1 MPIAGNTRNTP
12 GFPQAGGPVG
22 GGFAPASGQRS
33 AEPPAGPAAGPAGPG
48 RAVPRLLADLPP
60 RGSWQTLAEHRQ
72 HYPAPPVAR
81 SKPWTTFI
89 DAVQQAG
96 LRGRGGAGFPTA
108 VKMRSVAAGR
118 GRPVVVANGTE
129 GEPASYKDRFLLT
142 TLPHLVLDG
151 AQLAAAAVGADRIL
165 LGVDRT
171 SRGALTA
178 VRRALA
184 ERAAAEPGSLPV
196 ELVETPPGYV
206 TGEETALVHFLNGG
220 EAKPTVTPPRPYEKG
235 VGRRPTLIQNVE
247 TLAHLTQ
254 IARSG
259 AGWFRTAG
267 TPDEP
272 GTMLITISGAVANPG
287 VIEIPLGTP
296 LEGIIQRAGPTVR
309 PMAALVGG
317 FFGAWVPAQQFGFA
331 FSRAGLG
338 PTGASV
344 GAGIV
349 VVLPEG
355 ACGMAETA
363 RIMQWYADESAGQCG
378 PCIFGLPAMAK
389 EAAAVVHGPVPRE
402 GIARLQRWAADV
414 EGRGACKHPDG
425 SVRLM
430 RSALK
435 IFGADLDR
443 HLRGQPCPGSFAAP
457 VIHVAS
463 NGPRYPVR

>member
-1 MPIAGNTRNTP
+1 MPIAGNTRNMSGT
-12 GFPQAGGPVG
+12 PQA
-22 GGFAPASGQRS
+22 AA
-33 AEPPAGPAAGPAGPG
+33 PPAGPAKAA
-48 RAVPRLLADLPP
+48 PRLLADLPA
-60 RGSWQTLAEHRQ
+60 RGAWQTLGEHRQ
-72 HYPAPPVAR
+72 IYPAPPVAR
-81 SKPWTTFI
+81 NKPWNTFI
-89 DAVQQAG
+89 DAVAQAG

-184 ERAAAEPGSLPV
+184 ERAVAEPGSLPV

-206 TGEETALVHFLNGG
+206 TGEETALVHFLNSG
-220 EAKPTVTPPRPYEKG
+220 EAKPTVTPPRPYERG
-235 VGRRPTLIQNVE
+235 VGKRPTLIQNVE
-247 TLAHLTQ
+247 TLAHLAQ

-259 AGWFRTAG
+259 AGWFRSVG
-267 TPDEP
+267 TSDEP

-287 VIEIPLGTP
+287 VIEVPLGTP
-296 LEGIIQRAGPTVR
+296 LDSIIQRAGPTIR

-317 FFGAWVPAQQFGFA
+317 FFGSWVPAQQFGSA
-331 FSRAGLG
+331 FSRAGLA

-355 ACGMAETA
+355 ACGMSETA

-389 EAAAVVHGPVPRE
+389 EAAAIVHGPVPRE
-402 GIARLQRWAADV
+402 GITRLLRWSADV

-435 IFGADLDR
+435 VFGTDVDR
-443 HLRGQPCPGSFAAP
+443 HLRGQHCPGSFAAP
-457 VIHVAS
+457 VIPVAS